1 MKKIILLTMLSLS
14 FFANAQTATASA
26 NGTTAIAK
34 SSTKSTK
41 TSVSVSDSDSSYS
54 LHASFDSWKK
64 EKLQKLLAENLD
76 KSLLTS
82 TEKSMIWK
90 KENDSETAYSF
101 TLTNEKLKVSIDKDL
116 VSKSTIEKLKKL
128 GEEISETLTEK

>member
-1 MKKIILLTMLSLS
+1 MKKIILLTMLSVS

-41 TSVSVSDSDSSYS
+41 TSVSISDSDSSYS

-76 KSLLTS
+76 KNLLTS

-90 KENDSETAYSF
+90 KENNSETAYSF

-116 VSKSTIEKLKKL
+116 VSKSTFEKFKKL
-128 GEEISETLTEK
+128 GEEISDTLTEK

>member
-1 MKKIILLTMLSLS
+1 MKKIILVAMLSLS

-76 KSLLTS
+76 KNLLIS

-90 KENDSETAYSF
+90 KENNGETAYSF

-116 VSKSTIEKLKKL
+116 VSKSNFEKLKKL